1 MSEQPVRSFIAI
13 ELPEEVKKGL
23 QRVQSELAL
32 GRYPFIKCVGL
43 EGIHLTLKF
52 LGNVPEPKLAAIV
65 KVMEQSSQ
73 GVAPFQV
80 EITEVGAFPNMRRP
94 RVIWVGIKGDIDKLI
109 DWQQQL
115 DKGLVPLGFPKEER
129 PFKPH
134 LTLARVREN
143 CSPADR
149 LRFGEMVA
157 GTHVEI
163 DYKFT
168 VTGLNLMRSQLRP
181 TGAIYSCLAEV
192 KLVGTGF

>member
-1 MSEQPVRSFIAI
+1 MTEQTIRSFIAI
-13 ELPEEVKKGL
+13 ELPEEVKKVL
-23 QRVQSELAL
+23 KRIRTEMAL
-32 GRYPFIKCVGL
+32 DKYGFIKAVAP

-52 LGNVPEPKLAAIV
+52 LGNVPEPKLADIV

-73 GVAPFQV
+73 GVAPFPLQ
-80 EITEVGAFPNMRRP
+80 ITEVGAFPDMRRP
-94 RVIWVGIKGDIDKLI
+94 RVIWVGIKGELDKLI
-109 DWQQQL
+109 GWQQRL

-129 PFKPH
+129 PFTPH

-181 TGAIYSCLAEV
+181 TGAVYSCLAEI